1 MAVNW
6 WRLKYK
12 WIEWLTDL
20 GCHWWL
26 SSNFPHPSSSR
37 ENVPLISSCSAW
49 WSKEKTSMSQRTDGS
64 QYIIHKHSWRSTLW
78 LVLATLWFFIGS
90 LLAYLP
96 TSGCENEEIFWNIGS
111 PFDPTSQIYW
121 MNTRIQKE
129 IGLFTLTAKHIL
141 KTKQKEQPNAI
152 KSQDLQL
159 ASQKKL
165 FKFKHTDKSVCVC
178 MCVLKSHYCQTD
190 LPKWEEEAK
199 KSGPQSSEFKQVT

>member
-1 MAVNW
+1 MTVGGIWFRSDQSNRSEQEVPNWSKMAVNW

-12 WIEWLTDL
+12 WIQWLTDL

-64 QYIIHKHSWRSTLW
+64 QYIIRKHSWRSTLW

-96 TSGCENEEIFWNIGS
+96 TSGCENEEIFWNIGKWLGHLTQHHRFIEWIQEYKRKVDS
-111 PFDPTSQIYW
+111 LHSQRS
-121 MNTRIQKE
+121 T
-129 IGLFTLTAKHIL
+129 F
-141 KTKQKEQPNAI
+141 
-152 KSQDLQL
+152 
-159 ASQKKL
+159 
-165 FKFKHTDKSVCVC
+165 
-178 MCVLKSHYCQTD
+178 
-190 LPKWEEEAK
+190 
-199 KSGPQSSEFKQVT
+199 